1 MLDWLRFGLGALL
14 MGGGLFVLLTAV
26 LGQIR
31 FRSALNRIHAAAL
44 VDTLGILLM
53 LGGLILCAGWSLV
66 SLKFVLVIAF
76 LWRTSPVASHL
87 LGKLAVTLTERP
99 EREMRVDD
107 PELTEHVKEG
117 D

>member
-1 MLDWLRFGLGALL
+1 MLDWLRFGLGAAAIAC
-14 MGGGLFVLLTAV
+14 GLFVLLTAV
-26 LGQIR
+26 LGQFR

-53 LGGLILCAGWSLV
+53 LGGLILCAGWTLV
-66 SLKFVLVIAF
+66 SLKLALVIAF
-76 LWRTSPVASHL
+76 LWLTSPVASHL

-107 PELTEHVKEG
+107 PELTARVKEG